1 MRILL
6 RARNSLLSSTTSFAS
21 HKRRRPSTL
30 KVVEVE
36 QKNLASEEP
45 LRIPSTSGTSTD
57 FVDFVLDKYRSELQQ
72 LSVSLK
78 KHVEADRAGLQK
90 TSGRRKHILNCLRK
104 ALVGSSDRLVVPVGS
119 TGSGTAGLNSDL
131 DVVLISSLDADKRA
145 RMMKSFS
152 NENFRTSYMRKVQ
165 SAVKENDTR
174 NEFDWEKSLMLWK
187 VRVPVVRLSTRVGID
202 VDIQF
207 DNEHSIRNT
216 NFVRH
221 CVQQDARVSLLN
233 AWAQRWM
240 MAMRLKNS
248 RIGMFSSYHTTMLAI
263 HFLQCAQYASGPV
276 LPAMYELHS
285 DKLSRLLPI
294 KKVAEMIDA
303 PVVYT
308 SLKDNRSPHIAEI
321 IVRFIDFYSKIDLH
335 EYALSVESGQIVQRD
350 DDLRDLLM
358 IHDPY
363 STETIC
369 NVHAGAERL
378 MQAFAVTKE
387 AMMSGMGLNWPI
399 RMRKR

>member
-1 MRILL
+1 MAIEYMRILL
-6 RARNSLLSSTTSFAS
+6 RARNSLFYSTTSFAS
-21 HKRRRPSTL
+21 HKRRRPSRL

-36 QKNLASEEP
+36 QTNLASEESS
-45 LRIPSTSGTSTD
+45 RIPSTSANSTD
-57 FVDFVLDKYRSELQQ
+57 FVDFVLNKYRTELQQ
-72 LSVSLK
+72 LSISLK
-78 KHVEADRAGLQK
+78 KHVEADRA
-90 TSGRRKHILNCLRK
+90 

-119 TGSGTAGLNSDL
+119 TGSGIAGPNSDL
-131 DVVLISSLDADKRA
+131 DVVLVSSLDVDKRA
-145 RMMKSFS
+145 KMMKSFA
-152 NENFRTSYMRKVQ
+152 NENFRT
-165 SAVKENDTR
+165 
-174 NEFDWEKSLMLWK
+174 F
-187 VRVPVVRLSTRVGID
+187 VRVPVVRLSTRVGIS

-248 RIGMFSSYHTTMLAI
+248 RIGMFSSYHTTMLAL

-285 DKLSRLLPI
+285 GQLSRH
-294 KKVAEMIDA
+294 
-303 PVVYT
+303 
-308 SLKDNRSPHIAEI
+308 SPHIAEI
-321 IVRFIDFYSKIDLH
+321 IIRFIDFYSKIDLH
-335 EYALSVESGQIVQRD
+335 EYALSVESGQVVQRD

-358 IHDPY
+358 IYDPY

-387 AMMSGMGLNWPI
+387 AMISGMGLNWPI